1 MLSPFSPLAEPATAR
16 REWCASLD
24 IAIFRSS
31 SFDDGFGELGAGG
44 TLDFDVEEDLEDNTS
59 YYPDSRIPT
68 DGWFHA
74 CT

>member
-1 MLSPFSPLAEPATAR
+1 
-16 REWCASLD
+16 LD